1 MRSVVVVLD
10 NIRSL
15 YNVGS
20 FFRTADGA
28 GVTKI
33 ICCGITGTPTNP
45 RLGKVALG
53 AEKIVPWSQS
63 STTEQAIT
71 ELKIEGYQ
79 IVGVERADDSV
90 AFNDAKY
97 TDNVAVIFGSET
109 DGLNQAVLQLCDFV
123 VSLPMRGQKESLN
136 VSVAGGVMLYYLL
149 TS

>member
-28 GVTKI
+28 GVAKI
-33 ICCGITGTPTNP
+33 ICCGITGTPANP

-53 AEKIVPWSQS
+53 AEKIIPWEHRE
-63 STTEQAIT
+63 TTETAIID
-71 ELKIEGYQ
+71 LKSQGYQ
-79 IVGVERADDSV
+79 IVGVERTDNSIIYNQAS
-90 AFNDAKY
+90 Y
-97 TDNVAVIFGSET
+97 EDNVAVVFGSET
-109 DGLNQAVLQLCDFV
+109 DGLSQSVLQLCDV
-123 VSLPMRGQKESLN
+123 TVSLPMRGQKESLN
-136 VSVAGGVMLYYLL
+136 VSVTGGVMLYYLL